1 MTGKAVLDAI
11 QRPNGPPI
19 LLPMDNPNPGD
30 LLVMGE
36 GNQLGFEAPTP
47 LPPEKTYPKR
57 EFDLFFDLNGSGTS
71 LVDVL
76 WSDFHESLTL
86 EKIAFVKMQA
96 MGISSDTASIQL
108 YFKALAQEGVT
119 KNTGYMG
126 FTQSVKYASS
136 SSRSDAV
143 GHNSNDGSM
152 RFPLYQ
158 SAAASGYAYGPGNLT
173 FDALLHPHDDAAGRG
188 VHMYLDGSYHQS
200 AAYDSPNVEQVAWSS
215 YDQNPGISGFDAGFR
230 MYPSSGA
237 LDRGFFHATAV
248 LKEAIDV

>member
-11 QRPNGPPI
+11 QRPNGPPM

-30 LLVMGE
+30 RLVMGE

-96 MGISSDTASIQL
+96 MGIASDASAIQL

-126 FTQSVKYASS
+126 FTRSNKYAST

-152 RFPLYQ
+152 RFPTYGV
-158 SAAASGYAYGPGNLT
+158 AAQSGYGHGPGNLT

-188 VHMYLDGSYHQS
+188 VHMYFNGSYHQQTT
-200 AAYDSPNVEQVAWSS
+200 YNSPDIEQTAWSS
-215 YDQNPGISGFDAGFR
+215 FDQSVGISGFDVGFR
-230 MYPSSGA
+230 MYPNAGA
-237 LDRGFFHATAV
+237 LDRGFFHATVV